1 LHEVVNREIGS
12 VHGLVDVT
20 YGRIGTRGRRIRY
33 AVPDETAAR
42 KLVRDNLRRRA
53 TAKQLIGLAYEFRQL
68 VDPGSWYSE
77 SNPA

>member
-1 LHEVVNREIGS
+1 M
-12 VHGLVDVT
+12 
-20 YGRIGTRGRRIRY
+20 RY
-33 AVPDETAAR
+33 VVPDETAAR

-53 TAKQLIGLAYEFRQL
+53 TARQLIGLAYEFRQL